1 MWLSCAQCGQCCPKN
16 YTEAYFEED
25 HSRYSSHPAVLLAQ
39 ASLSDNH
46 ADLCASTNYCERQT
60 KHDNA
65 VQASSQACCK
75 VLLRYDEIVRSAA
88 RCFSELA
95 SCWDWLLWFVRFR

>member
-1 MWLSCAQCGQCCPKN
+1 MLPAAVRERDWVWLSRAQCGQCCPKN

-60 KHDNA
+60 KHDNTV
-65 VQASSQACCK
+65 VQPSSLACCK
-75 VLLRYDEIVRSAA
+75 VLLRHDDV
-88 RCFSELA
+88 FSQGVVELA
-95 SCWDWLLWFVRFR
+95 SR